1 MNCGPFEF
9 FQTSEDITDDLVGA
23 LEDGDEAAVIDAIT
37 EPLAEVFS
45 SDSFQS
51 DVLEGGDSTQFEENL
66 QTVIDGIAVAEETVI
81 ANLPVDTDANLV
93 DDIQDGFA
101 KIQSLLSLLGGVTED
116 TTPIV

>member
-9 FQTSEDITDDLVGA
+9 SQTSEDVTDDLVGA

-37 EPLAEVFS
+37 EPLEDVFIS
-45 SDSFQS
+45 ESFQS

-116 TTPIV
+116 TTQIV